1 VSRAEQEPGG
11 RDGGGL
17 LDSPDSF
24 TEPVRPAEE
33 EKGESAPPPDRP
45 PGQTRGERRRFL
57 RRQKR
62 TSFLREF
69 PVLIII
75 AFLLALLIKTFFVQA
90 FWIPSASMERTLLI
104 NDRVLV
110 NKLVY
115 DFRDPRKGDIVVFNG
130 DGTGFQSSET
140 TVAPPS
146 NVFARVVRDI
156 SGVLGLGA
164 PSDKD
169 FIKRV
174 IAVGGD
180 TVSCCDVKNRV
191 MVNGKPINEPYLF
204 EDNAMKFG
212 PVTVPKGDLWVM
224 GDHRGDSQD
233 SRFDGPIPAS
243 KVVGRA
249 FVRVW
254 PVSRI
259 GFLSAPNIYGAA
271 APALAGAVLVVP
283 LVGRRRRRLD
293 GVVRPGRA
301 GRGGRTARARR
312 SRRSRRA
319 GGPEEQMDRAVR
331 AVRASGPSRGERPSR
346 FPRRGPGLAARPG
359 SATLRGPVV
368 HPDAYPGSDGPPL
381 PGGGTSADPP

>member
-1 VSRAEQEPGG
+1 LSRAEQEPGS

-17 LDSPDSF
+17 VDMPGTVDESGQP
-24 TEPVRPAEE
+24 P
-33 EKGESAPPPDRP
+33 GESPSPPDGA
-45 PGQTRGERRRFL
+45 GQTRGERRRL
-57 RRQKR
+57 VKRQKR

-130 DGTGFQSSET
+130 DGTGFESSET
-140 TVAPPS
+140 TIAPPS
-146 NVFARVVRDI
+146 NPFARVMRDI
-156 SGVLGLGA
+156 SGALGLGA
-164 PSDKD
+164 PNEKD

-174 IAVGGD
+174 IGVGGD
-180 TVSCCDVKNRV
+180 TVACCDAQNRV
-191 MVNGKPINEPYLF
+191 TVNGKSVNEPYLF

-212 PVTVPKGDLWVM
+212 PVKVPKGDLWVM

-233 SRFDGPIPAS
+233 SRFNGPIPAS

-254 PVSRI
+254 PLSRI

-271 APALAGAVLVVP
+271 APALAGVALAVPVA
-283 LVGRRRRRLD
+283 GARRRGRPHRPERR
-293 GVVRPGRA
+293 
-301 GRGGRTARARR
+301 RGW
-312 SRRSRRA
+312 
-319 GGPEEQMDRAVR
+319 
-331 AVRASGPSRGERPSR
+331 RG
-346 FPRRGPGLAARPG
+346 RRGPGRTG
-359 SATLRGPVV
+359 SAPAADD
-368 HPDAYPGSDGPPL
+368 PS
-381 PGGGTSADPP
+381 GGGIRADRP